1 MAHWQLF
8 IRDYELGIILGKDFS
23 KQLSKQIGENL
34 LVAKL
39 GELGIVASTLTGN
52 VPDIDILAY
61 RQDGKSIPIQVKT
74 VRKGSVSVGNAEH
87 FIKISFD
94 ETTNPPKIIQ
104 KVRGKQK
111 INKDLIYVVIF
122 CRKELEA
129 AKFYICTQGDIQ
141 KIVDKNYRAH
151 LFKVDS
157 VRPKNPKSTH
167 CTYKEKDLLKFE
179 DNWDLILKT

>member
-1 MAHWQLF
+1 M
-8 IRDYELGIILGKDFS
+8 GKDFS
-23 KQLSKQIGENL
+23 KILPKQIGENL

-61 RQDGKSIPIQVKT
+61 RQDGKSFPIQVKT
-74 VRKGSVSVGNAEH
+74 QRKGSVSVDAKH

-94 ETTNPPKIIQ
+94 EATNPPKIIQ

-122 CRKELEA
+122 CKKELEVA
-129 AKFYICTQGDIQ
+129 NFYICNQGDIQ
-141 KIVDKNYRAH
+141 DIVRERYKEHLDKH
-151 LFKVDS
+151 GG
-157 VRPKNPKSTH
+157 VRPRNSKSKH
-167 CTYKEKDLLKFE
+167 CTYGEKQLSKFK
-179 DNWDLILKT
+179 DNWDLILNT

>member
-1 MAHWQLF
+1 M
-8 IRDYELGIILGKDFS
+8 GKNYS
-23 KQLSKQIGENL
+23 KHLTKQIGENL

-39 GELGIVASTLTGN
+39 GELGIVASILTGN

-61 RQDGKSIPIQVKT
+61 HPDGKSFPIQVKT
-74 VRKGSVSVGNAEH
+74 QRKGSVSVDAKH

-104 KVRGKQK
+104 KVHGKQK
-111 INKDLIYVVIF
+111 INKGLIFVVIF

-151 LFKVDS
+151 LVKVDS
-157 VRPKNPKSTH
+157 VRPKNPKSPH

>member
-1 MAHWQLF
+1 
-8 IRDYELGIILGKDFS
+8 LGKNYS
-23 KQLSKQIGENL
+23 KQLTRQIGENL

-61 RQDGKSIPIQVKT
+61 HQDGKSFPIQVKT

-122 CRKELEA
+122 CKKELEVA
-129 AKFYICTQGDIQ
+129 NFYICNQGDIQ
-141 KIVDKNYRAH
+141 DIVWMRYKEHLDKH
-151 LFKVDS
+151 GG
-157 VRPKNPKSTH
+157 VRPRNSKSTH
-167 CTYKEKDLLKFE
+167 CTYGEKDLLKFE

>member
-1 MAHWQLF
+1 M
-8 IRDYELGIILGKDFS
+8 GKDFS
-23 KQLSKQIGENL
+23 KILPKQIGENL

-61 RQDGKSIPIQVKT
+61 RQDGKSFPIQVKT
-74 VRKGSVSVGNAEH
+74 QRKGSVSVEAKH

-94 ETTNPPKIIQ
+94 EATNPPKIIQ

-151 LFKVDS
+151 LVKVDS
-157 VRPKNPKSTH
+157 VRPKKPKSTH
-167 CTYKEKDLLKFE
+167 CACVEKDFAKFKN
-179 DNWDLILKT
+179 NWDLILKT

>member
-1 MAHWQLF
+1 M
-8 IRDYELGIILGKDFS
+8 GKDFS
-23 KQLSKQIGENL
+23 KILPKQIGENL

-61 RQDGKSIPIQVKT
+61 RQDGKSFPIQVKT
-74 VRKGSVSVGNAEH
+74 QRKGSVTVDAKN
-87 FIKISFD
+87 FIKIFFD
-94 ETTNPPKIIQ
+94 KLTNPPKIIQ

-122 CRKELEA
+122 CRKKLEA

-141 KIVDKNYRAH
+141 KIVDKNYRAD
-151 LFKVDS
+151 LEKRGW
-157 VRPKNPKSTH
+157 VRPKKPESTH

>member
-1 MAHWQLF
+1 M
-8 IRDYELGIILGKDFS
+8 GKDFS
-23 KQLSKQIGENL
+23 KILPKQIGENL

-111 INKDLIYVVIF
+111 INKGLIFVVIF
-122 CRKELEA
+122 CKKELEV
-129 AKFYICTQGDIQ
+129 AKFYICNQGDIQ
-141 KIVDKNYRAH
+141 DIVRKRYKAH
-151 LFKVDS
+151 LDKVGA
-157 VRPKNPKSTH
+157 VRPKKPKSTH
-167 CTYKEKDLLKFE
+167 CSYGERDLSKFK

>member
-1 MAHWQLF
+1 M
-8 IRDYELGIILGKDFS
+8 GKNYS
-23 KQLSKQIGENL
+23 KQLTKQIGENL

-61 RQDGKSIPIQVKT
+61 HQDGKSFPIQVKT

-94 ETTNPPKIIQ
+94 ETTNPPDIIQ

-111 INKDLIYVVIF
+111 INKGLIFVVIF
-122 CRKELEA
+122 CKKELEV
-129 AKFYICTQGDIQ
+129 AKFYICNQGDIQ
-141 KIVDKNYRAH
+141 DIVRKRYKEHLDKH
-151 LFKVDS
+151 GG
-157 VRPKNPKSTH
+157 VRPRNSKSKH
-167 CTYKEKDLLKFE
+167 CTYGEKDLLKFE

>member
-1 MAHWQLF
+1 M
-8 IRDYELGIILGKDFS
+8 GKNYS
-23 KQLSKQIGENL
+23 THLTKQIGENL

-39 GELGIVASTLTGN
+39 GELGIVASILTGN

-61 RQDGKSIPIQVKT
+61 HPDGKSFPIQVKT
-74 VRKGSVSVGNAEH
+74 QRKGSVSVDAKN

-104 KVRGKQK
+104 KVLGKQK

-129 AKFYICTQGDIQ
+129 AKFKKDHPGITLGGSESGKASGTYGAGGDPLNP
-141 KIVDKNYRAH
+141 DKQPAQA
-151 LFKVDS
+151 
-157 VRPKNPKSTH
+157 
-167 CTYKEKDLLKFE
+167 
-179 DNWDLILKT
+179 

>member
-1 MAHWQLF
+1 MVRSICYYAACFRSSHYHVIDFF
-8 IRDYELGIILGKDFS
+8 IFKIGK
-23 KQLSKQIGENL
+23 
-34 LVAKL
+34 
-39 GELGIVASTLTGN
+39 
-52 VPDIDILAY
+52 
-61 RQDGKSIPIQVKT
+61 
-74 VRKGSVSVGNAEH
+74 H

-122 CRKELEA
+122 CKKELEVA
-129 AKFYICTQGDIQ
+129 NFYICTQGDIQ

-151 LFKVDS
+151 LVKVDS
-157 VRPKNPKSTH
+157 VRPKNPKSPH